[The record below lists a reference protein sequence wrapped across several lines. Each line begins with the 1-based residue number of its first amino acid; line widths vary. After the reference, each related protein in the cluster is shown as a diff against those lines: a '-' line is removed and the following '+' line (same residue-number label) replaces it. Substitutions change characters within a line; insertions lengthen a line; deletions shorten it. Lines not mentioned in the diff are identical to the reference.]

1 MQHEIPFLLLNVIDL
16 ITEFKC
22 LEIVMLAGV
31 WMPNSSSTVLKWML
45 QLYLDNLKKKTTF

>member
-22 LEIVMLAGV
+22 LEIVLLAGV
-31 WMPNSSSTVLKWML
+31 
-45 QLYLDNLKKKTTF
+45 